1 MRVAWLTIVF
11 AAATSAQE
19 VTFHRDVLPILQ
31 NRCQECHRA
40 GQMAPMALTTFAE
53 ARPWARA
60 IREAVVT
67 RRMPPWFADPCC
79 GHFAND
85 RSLTK
90 AEIDTLSRWAETGAT
105 EGRPQDAPKPRT
117 WVEGWNLPRVDAVV
131 RMPEAFTVPATGAV
145 DYQYFVAA
153 TRFSEDRWVRG
164 VELRPSQRSVV
175 HHAVVYIRPAGDTWK
190 GGPTTLDILTVYAPG
205 SAPDVF
211 PDGMAK
217 LIPAG
222 ADLVFEVHYTP
233 NGREVRDQ
241 IEAGLLLTER
251 PAKRV
256 ITLQMASTSFVIP
269 PGAREHRVSVQG
281 TLPNDALLLGFFPHM
296 HLRGAAFEYTMVS
309 PEGHPETLLRA
320 APYNFLWQLSYRLA
334 EPLLL
339 KKGTRLNWIA
349 TYDNSAANPRNPD
362 PSAEVRYG
370 LQSWQEMMVGF
381 FDVAVDAG
389 VSKEAFFV
397 R

>member
-1 MRVAWLTIVF
+1 MRVVLALAIL
-11 AAATSAQE
+11 AAAACAQE

-31 NRCQECHRA
+31 RSCQECHRS
-40 GQMAPMALTTFAE
+40 GQMAPMALTTYE
-53 ARPWARA
+53 ETRPWARA

-67 RRMPPWFADPCC
+67 RKMPPWFADACC

-90 AEIDTLSRWAETGAT
+90 AEIDTLSRWAETGAAG
-105 EGRPQDAPKPRT
+105 GRLQDAPPRRT
-117 WVEGWNLPRVDAVV
+117 WTEGWNLPRVDAVI
-131 RMPEAFTVPATGAV
+131 RMPEAFTVPQSGAV

-153 TRFSEDRWVRG
+153 ANFTEDRWVRG
-164 VELRPSQRSVV
+164 VELRPSQRGVV
-175 HHAVVYIRPAGDTWK
+175 HHAVVYIRQKGDTWTR
-190 GGPTTLDILTVYAPG
+190 GPTTADILTVYAPG

-233 NGREVRDQ
+233 NGVQVQDQ

-269 PGAREHRVSVQG
+269 PGSREHRVSVQG

-296 HLRGAAFEYTMVS
+296 HLRGKSFEYTMVT
-309 PEGHPETLLRA
+309 PDGQAETLLRA

-370 LQSWQEMMVGF
+370 FQSWQEMMVGF
-381 FDVAVDAG
+381 FDVAVDPG
-389 VSKEAFFV
+389 VSKESFFV

>member
-1 MRVAWLTIVF
+1 MTMLLTAGAVG
-11 AAATSAQE
+11 AQD
-19 VTFHRDVLPILQ
+19 VTFHRDVMPILQ
-31 NRCQECHRA
+31 SRCHACHRS
-40 GQMAPMALTTFAE
+40 GQMAPMALTTFEE

-67 RRMPPWFADPCC
+67 RKMPPWFADPRY

-90 AEIDTLSRWAETGAT
+90 EEIETLARWAEGGAA
-105 EGRPQDAPKPRT
+105 EGRPRDAPAPRV
-117 WVEGWNLPRVDAVV
+117 WPQDWNLSRVDAVI
-131 RMPEAFTVPATGAV
+131 RMPEVFTVPATGAV
-145 DYQYFVAA
+145 DYRYFVAEA
-153 TRFSEDRWVRG
+153 GAAQDRWVRG
-164 VELRPSQRSVV
+164 VEVRPRDRGVV
-175 HHAVVYIRPAGDTWK
+175 HHAVVYVRPKGDTWTR
-190 GGPTTLDILTVYAPG
+190 GPTTNDILMVYAPG
-205 SAPDVF
+205 GVPDVF
-211 PDGMAK
+211 PEGMAK

-222 ADLVFEVHYTP
+222 ADLVLEVHYTP

-241 IEAGLLLTER
+241 IEVGLLLNER

-256 ITLQMASTSFVIP
+256 MTLQMASTSFVIP

-296 HLRGAAFEYTMVS
+296 HLRGATFEYTMV
-309 PEGHPETLLRA
+309 GVDGRAETLLRV
-320 APYNFLWQLSYRLA
+320 APYDFLWQLSYRLA
-334 EPLLL
+334 EPLAL

-349 TYDNSAANPRNPD
+349 TFDNSAANPRNPD
-362 PSAEVRYG
+362 PSTGVRYG

-389 VSKEAFFV
+389 YTKESYFV